1 MEGAEL
7 VDSVTESYIGA
18 GCGDPVPIG
27 ASSPWLRPGSYQLR
41 AVLHWSLELSSDGE
55 ELSSYE
61 IKEIRGFEE
70 PYAESLY

>member
-1 MEGAEL
+1 MIDLSRVRNSA
-7 VDSVTESYIGA
+7 
-18 GCGDPVPIG
+18 PVPIRS
-27 ASSPWLRPGSYQLR
+27 SSPKLCPGSYQLH

-70 PYAESLY
+70 P